1 VEALLTS
8 SFVIYSFMVSMDVL
22 SVVSGMTVVN
32 IATVTAITLW
42 TTGFLCL
49 LNVGFAMFY
58 RDRKK
63 QELISYLAACAI
75 ELAVFV
81 FALLF
86 QLRVIA
92 HVPYHLPPGLP
103 VNRAEIGAAL
113 AFGIGLFPVGYWHR
127 INVSDLPK
135 RIADDAQVIKDRD
148 GGVHVRKGI
157 PGEWMN

>member
-1 VEALLTS
+1 LTS
-8 SFVIYSFMVSMDVL
+8 SFVLYFLTISMGAQ
-22 SVVSGMTVVN
+22 SVVSDMTVVN
-32 IATVTAITLW
+32 IAIITTITLW
-42 TTGFLCL
+42 ITGFLCL
-49 LNVGFAMFY
+49 LNVGFAIFY

-63 QELISYLAACAI
+63 QELISYLAACTI
-75 ELAVFV
+75 ELAMFV

-86 QLRVIA
+86 QLKVIV

-113 AFGIGLFPVGYWHR
+113 AFGIGLFPVAYWHR

-135 RIADDAQVIKDRD
+135 RIADDAQVIKNRD
-148 GGVHVRKGI
+148 GGVHVRKGV

>member
-1 VEALLTS
+1 MIS
-8 SFVIYSFMVSMDVL
+8 SFILYFLMITVDVR
-22 SVVSGMTVVN
+22 SVVPGLGLVN
-32 IATVTAITLW
+32 LATITAITLW
-42 TTGFLCL
+42 LTGFLCL
-49 LNVGFAMFY
+49 SNVGFAIFY
-58 RDRKK
+58 RYRQK
-63 QELISYLAACAI
+63 QEVISYLSACAI
-75 ELAVFV
+75 ELVVFV

-113 AFGIGLFPVGYWHR
+113 AFGIGLFPVAYWHR

-135 RIADDAQVIKDRD
+135 RIADDAQMIKDRD
-148 GGVHVRKGI
+148 GGVHVRKST